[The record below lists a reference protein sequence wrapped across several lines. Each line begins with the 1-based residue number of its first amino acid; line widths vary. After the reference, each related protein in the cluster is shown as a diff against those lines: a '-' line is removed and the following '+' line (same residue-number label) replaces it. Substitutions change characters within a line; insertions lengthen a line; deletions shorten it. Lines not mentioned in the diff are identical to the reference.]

1 MNTKTEF
8 TDTRL
13 HLLETGTH
21 LILGKGFSAVGLAE
35 ILGTAG
41 VPKGSFYHYFRSKEQ
56 FGIELVQ
63 HYFSLY
69 LSRLEVLFQDES
81 LTPSQRI
88 MAYWTRWYQLYREGN
103 CEEQCLVVKLSAEV
117 ADLSEPMRQAL
128 LAGTQQIVTHLAR
141 ILEQAQAVHEVM
153 LPTPPQA
160 MAEELYQLW
169 LGASLLTKLRRDD
182 SALSAALLSSQRLL
196 GVTG

>member
-1 MNTKTEF
+1 
-8 TDTRL
+8 
-13 HLLETGTH
+13 
-21 LILGKGFSAVGLAE
+21 
-35 ILGTAG
+35 
-41 VPKGSFYHYFRSKEQ
+41 
-56 FGIELVQ
+56 
-63 HYFSLY
+63 
-69 LSRLEVLFQDES
+69 
-81 LTPSQRI
+81 
-88 MAYWTRWYQLYREGN
+88 MAYWTRWHQLYRDGS

-141 ILEQAQAVHEVM
+141 ILEQAQAVHEVI
-153 LPTPPQA
+153 LSTPPQA

>member
-1 MNTKTEF
+1 MNIKTEF

-13 HLLETGTH
+13 HLLETGTR

-35 ILGTAG
+35 ILSTAG
-41 VPKGSFYHYFRSKEQ
+41 IPKGSFYHYFRSKEQ
-56 FGIELVQ
+56 FGIELVE

-69 LSRLEVLFQDES
+69 LSRIEALFQDES

-88 MAYWTRWYQLYREGN
+88 MAYWTRWHQLYRDGS

-128 LAGTQQIVTHLAR
+128 LAGTQQIVAHLSR
-141 ILEQAQAVHEVM
+141 ILDRAHHSDDVH
-153 LPTPPQA
+153 LPASPQA

>member
-1 MNTKTEF
+1 MKSEF
-8 TDTRL
+8 SDTRL
-13 HLLETGTH
+13 HLLETGTR

-56 FGIELVQ
+56 FGIELVE

-69 LSRLEVLFQDES
+69 LTQLES
-81 LTPSQRI
+81 LFANQSMSCTHRL
-88 MAYWTRWYQLYREGN
+88 MAYWSRWQQLYSDGC

-128 LAGTQQIVTHLAR
+128 LNGTQRIIEALTRMLA
-141 ILEQAQAVHEVM
+141 QAQADKEIGLVTSPE
-153 LPTPPQA
+153 A
-160 MAEELYQLW
+160 MAQELYQLW

-182 SALSAALLSSQRLL
+182 SALAAALTTTRRLL
-196 GVTG
+196 GIAP

>member
-13 HLLETGTH
+13 HLLETGTR

-88 MAYWTRWYQLYREGN
+88 MTYWTRWYQLYREGN

-117 ADLSEPMRQAL
+117 SDLSEAMRLMAS
-128 LAGTQQIVTHLAR
+128 TAR
-141 ILEQAQAVHEVM
+141 LISSAVADCSSAAV
-153 LPTPPQA
+153 A
-160 MAEELYQLW
+160 MAR
-169 LGASLLTKLRRDD
+169 T
-182 SALSAALLSSQRLL
+182 
-196 GVTG
+196 